1 MPSVILN
8 TIYSPDTY
16 SDIIN
21 IGLPFMGGVWGWVF
35 CGVVFAVLTFL
46 FYRHQ
51 SLLRDRAHLMREAV
65 RNREFTFSLPTKGL
79 FFGERALQE
88 ALNDIGQEVNKLV
101 AQNEVESWQRLT
113 RVLTHEIMNATTPI
127 QSISQAYLS
136 NPKIKG
142 TVYEEGIRAIFE
154 TSNGLASFVDSY
166 RKLTQLQKPVLEEVG
181 IGNLVSS
188 IKTLYP
194 DLEWRISLPPFT
206 TMTVD
211 ENMLRQVL
219 INLVKNAVEA
229 GAKMIDVRYRPSKS
243 PLKGDLVSE
252 SAPSPREGRGGEA
265 LYISNDG
272 APIPADA
279 RREIF
284 VPFFTTKR
292 TGSGIGLSLSRQM
305 MMMQGMNIVLADTPV
320 SGCHVTFVI
329 GND

>member
-1 MPSVILN
+1 MPSVIFN
-8 TIYSPDTY
+8 TIYSP
-16 SDIIN
+16 
-21 IGLPFMGGVWGWVF
+21 PFMGGVWGWVF
-35 CGVVFAVLTFL
+35 CGVVFAVLIFL

-229 GAKMIDVRYRPSKS
+229 GAKMIDVRYSGSLPT
-243 PLKGDLVSE
+243 GE
-252 SAPSPREGRGGEA
+252 GGGRGR

-305 MMMQGMNIVLADTPV
+305 MMMQGMNIVLAETPV

>member
-1 MPSVILN
+1 MPSVIFN
-8 TIYSPDTY
+8 TIYSP
-16 SDIIN
+16 
-21 IGLPFMGGVWGWVF
+21 PFMGGVWGWVF

-65 RNREFTFSLPTKGL
+65 RNHEFTFSLPTKGL

-229 GAKMIDVRYRPSKS
+229 GAKMIDVHYSS
-243 PLKGDLVSE
+243 SLPLGHSGSLPTGE
-252 SAPSPREGRGGEA
+252 GGGRGR
-265 LYISNDG
+265 LFISNDG

-305 MMMQGMNIVLADTPV
+305 MMMQGMNIVLAETPV

>member
-1 MPSVILN
+1 
-8 TIYSPDTY
+8 
-16 SDIIN
+16 
-21 IGLPFMGGVWGWVF
+21 
-35 CGVVFAVLTFL
+35 
-46 FYRHQ
+46 
-51 SLLRDRAHLMREAV
+51 MREAV

-142 TVYEEGIRAIFE
+142 TLYEEGIRAIYE
-154 TSNGLASFVDSY
+154 TSTGLASFVDSY
-166 RKLTQLQKPVLEEVG
+166 RKLTQLQKPVLADVPLG
-181 IGNLVSS
+181 AFISS
-188 IKTLYP
+188 VKSLFP
-194 DLEWRISLPPFT
+194 DLEWKVSMPAFT
-206 TMTVD
+206 TMRAD
-211 ENMLRQVL
+211 ENMLRQVV

-229 GAKMIDVRYRPSKS
+229 GAKTIDIRYNS
-243 PLKGDLVSE
+243 PPNPHLKGDFLSTPAH
-252 SAPSPREGRGGEA
+252 SLRGKAGGDSV

-272 APIPADA
+272 APIPPDV

-292 TGSGIGLSLSRQM
+292 SGSGIGLSLSRQM
-305 MMMQGMNIVLADTPV
+305 MMMQGMNIVLADTPI
-320 SGCHVTFVI
+320 GGFHVTFEI
-329 GND
+329 PLISKL

>member
-1 MPSVILN
+1 MDIWIIL
-8 TIYSPDTY
+8 S
-16 SDIIN
+16 II
-21 IGLPFMGGVWGWVF
+21 LPLGGMGGFW
-35 CGVVFAVLTFL
+35 
-46 FYRHQ
+46 YRHQ
-51 SLLRDRAHLMREAV
+51 CLLRDRAHLMREAV

-88 ALNDIGQEVNKLV
+88 ALNDIGQDVSKLV

-142 TVYEEGIRAIFE
+142 TLYEEGIRAIYE
-154 TSNGLASFVDSY
+154 TSTGLASFVDSY
-166 RKLTQLQKPVLEEVG
+166 RKLTQLQKPVLVDVPLG
-181 IGNLVSS
+181 AFISS
-188 IKTLYP
+188 IKSLYP
-194 DLEWRISLPPFT
+194 DLEWKVSMPAFT
-206 TMTVD
+206 TIRAD
-211 ENMLRQVL
+211 ENMLRQVV

-229 GAKMIDVRYRPSKS
+229 GAKTIDVRYRPST
-243 PLKGDLVSE
+243 PNPN
-252 SAPSPREGRGGEA
+252 PSPVMGKGGPLTRRSVLGFTTIPLPLYGERVPEGRERGCGC

-272 APIPADA
+272 EPIPPDV

-292 TGSGIGLSLSRQM
+292 SGSGIGLSLSRQM

-320 SGCHVTFVI
+320 SGCHVTFRIEAVL
-329 GND
+329 

>member
-1 MPSVILN
+1 MLMDMDIWIIL
-8 TIYSPDTY
+8 S
-16 SDIIN
+16 II
-21 IGLPFMGGVWGWVF
+21 IPLGGMGGIWF
-35 CGVVFAVLTFL
+35 
-46 FYRHQ
+46 RHQ
-51 SLLRDRAHLMREAV
+51 CLLRDRAHLMREAV

-88 ALNDIGQEVNKLV
+88 ALNDIGQDVSKLV

-154 TSNGLASFVDSY
+154 TSTGLASFVDSY

-181 IGNLVSS
+181 LGTFISS
-188 IKTLYP
+188 IKSLFP
-194 DLEWRISLPPFT
+194 DVEWKVSMPAFT
-206 TMTVD
+206 TIRAD
-211 ENMLRQVL
+211 ENMLRQVV

-252 SAPSPREGRGGEA
+252 SAPSLRGKSDIDYIGVCARGGEA
-265 LYISNDG
+265 LFISNDG
-272 APIPADA
+272 APIPADV

-320 SGCHVTFVI
+320 SGCHVSFLITKS
-329 GND
+329 